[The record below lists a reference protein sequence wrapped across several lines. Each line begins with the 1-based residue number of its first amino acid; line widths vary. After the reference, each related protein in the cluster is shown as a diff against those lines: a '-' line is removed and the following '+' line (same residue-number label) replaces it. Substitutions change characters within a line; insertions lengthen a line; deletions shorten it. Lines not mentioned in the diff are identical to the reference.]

1 MAIQPGSPVLS
12 RNFTIPTLP
21 SVVQRLQK
29 LLEQPDA
36 GVREIAAV
44 VEEDAPL
51 AAKVL
56 KIANSSFYGLREK
69 VVSTRHAAS
78 VLGVRVLRGVV
89 TQASVIKQFEHLD
102 GVAFDLDALWRH
114 SILCAQASQ
123 FAGRRARG
131 AIGLAP
137 DELHACGLLH
147 DLGKVVLLD
156 NLRER
161 YLELVATAQERQ
173 VELVVVEREALGFDH
188 AEVGHVVATRWSLP
202 AQVCGAILLHHAP
215 RGRTLAEPAALL
227 VERCNQFVHAC
238 ERHGAEAAI
247 EVFDREA
254 LRALGLLVRDVEEL
268 SEFVQSARGS
278 VEI

>member
-1 MAIQPGSPVLS
+1 MSIRPDSPVLS

-21 SVVQRLQK
+21 SVVQRIQK

-44 VEEDAPL
+44 VAEDAPL

-89 TQASVIKQFEHLD
+89 TQASVIKQFEHLE
-102 GVAFDLDALWRH
+102 GGPFDLEALWRH

-161 YLELVATAQERQ
+161 YLGLVSAAQERQ

-188 AEVGHVVATRWSLP
+188 AEVGHVVAQRWGLP
-202 AQVCGAILLHHAP
+202 AQVCTAILLHHAP
-215 RGRTLAEPAALL
+215 RERAAAEPAALL

-238 ERHGAEAAI
+238 ERHGSGAAAAI
-247 EVFDREA
+247 FDRDA
-254 LRALGLLVRDVEEL
+254 LRVLGLQSRDVEEL
-268 SEFVQSARGS
+268 SAFVEAARDS